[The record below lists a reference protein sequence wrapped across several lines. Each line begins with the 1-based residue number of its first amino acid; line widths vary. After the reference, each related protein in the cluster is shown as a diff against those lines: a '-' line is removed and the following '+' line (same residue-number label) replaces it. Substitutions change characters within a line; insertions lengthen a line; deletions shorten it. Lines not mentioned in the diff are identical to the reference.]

1 MKINKL
7 VLKNFRS
14 YEEET
19 TFDFTTTNAK
29 NIILVGGKNGA
40 GKSTIFE
47 AIKLCIYGP
56 MAYKYQGFNSSY
68 ISKIKSNI
76 NNNSLKND
84 TVDALVS
91 IDLEISENT
100 EKNTYTL
107 IRQWTFKDKK
117 LDEKFSVYKNYKD
130 SSSTPLNEEDLNYF
144 ENYITSIISPKI
156 FEFFFFDGEHLSE
169 FFIGKNSNI
178 HLKQSLLSLCNFDTF
193 DILKNTIIST
203 TRNNKNEDDEIEIA
217 KDDYL
222 RLENNLNDLNTK
234 LESLETE
241 YQDVSNQLEDLE
253 QKKIKL
259 EKDFRKKGGIL
270 AEERENLN
278 SKTIQLETR
287 RSVINQS
294 IKDFCNEVLPFLI
307 VKDQIFALEKQIKAE
322 NDSLLYSH
330 LKDKLNIEYIK
341 SLLLD
346 KINNHSVDEIAITV
360 SNALIDDIKPDNY
373 EENFKPI
380 HNLSNDESN
389 TVLSLINTILGFNND
404 SILDLFK
411 ELGDISSEL
420 SEIRQKLN
428 TSLEDESL
436 NNYINELSELSI
448 TIGNLQESK
457 TTLNT
462 NLDALKNNINEV
474 ILQRDKSKA
483 KYIELLQSNKVVDM
497 SADLILMLDDII
509 KTLTE
514 NKTKEIQNNF
524 MEIFR
529 KIIQK
534 DNFIDF
540 IDIDENFNSSLY
552 INRMYSSLELEN
564 LIENIGYDEMERKF
578 GKLFFEDLF
587 KEYKVD
593 NKSNLLNT
601 IKANSQSS
609 FLTLRTKVDINGF
622 SSGEKQIY
630 ILCLY
635 WALLKA
641 SDIEIPFIIDTP
653 YARIDETHRNNI
665 TSEYLSTISD
675 QVIILSTNTEID
687 EKAYKEIKPKLNG
700 EYLIEYDDKNRKTK
714 QSKGYFFEV

>member
-19 TFDFTTTNAK
+19 IFDFSTTKEK

-68 ISKIKSNI
+68 ISRIKSNI

-84 TVDALVS
+84 TVDAFVS
-91 IDLEISENT
+91 IDIELSEST

-107 IRQWTFKDKK
+107 VRQWTFKDKK
-117 LDEKFSVYKNYKD
+117 LDEKFLVYKNFTI
-130 SSSTPLNEEDLNYF
+130 TPLDKEELNYF

-169 FFIGKNSNI
+169 FFIGKNSNT

-193 DILKNTIIST
+193 DVLKNTIIST
-203 TRNNKNEDDEIEIA
+203 ARSSKNANDEIELA
-217 KDDYL
+217 KENYL
-222 RLENNLNDLNTK
+222 SLENQLSELNSKEEALNEEFK
-234 LESLETE
+234 E
-241 YQDVSNQLEDLE
+241 VSNKLEDLQQE
-253 QKKIKL
+253 KITL
-259 EKDFRKKGGIL
+259 EKDFRKKGGVL
-270 AEERENLN
+270 AEERDSLN
-278 SKTIQLETR
+278 SKTIELETK
-287 RSVINQS
+287 RSLINQN
-294 IKDFCNEVLPFLI
+294 IKDFCNDMLPFLM
-307 VKDQIFALEKQIKAE
+307 VKNQITNLDKQLKTE
-322 NDSLLYSH
+322 SDNLLYSQ
-330 LKDKLNIEYIK
+330 LKSKLNTQYIK
-341 SLLLD
+341 SLLLN
-346 KINNHSVDEIAITV
+346 KIESSSLDEIAITV
-360 SNALIDDIKPDNY
+360 SEALIDDIKPNSY
-373 EENFKPI
+373 EEDFKMI

-389 TVLSLINTILGFNND
+389 SLYSLINN
-404 SILDLFK
+404 ILDFDTSYILNSFK
-411 ELGDISSEL
+411 EYRDIADEL
-420 SEIRQKLN
+420 SNIRTKLN
-428 TSLEDESL
+428 SSLEDEAL
-436 NNYINELSELSI
+436 NLYI
-448 TIGNLQESK
+448 TDIGNLSNKIGHLSESK
-457 TTLNT
+457 NLLN
-462 NLDALKNNINEV
+462 NSLDEIRLKINEV
-474 ILQRDKSKA
+474 TSERDKSKS
-483 KYIELLQSNKVVDM
+483 KYIDLLQSNKVVDM
-497 SADLILMLDDII
+497 SSNLILMLDDII
-509 KTLTE
+509 KALTD
-514 NKTKEIQNNF
+514 NKTKEIQDNF
-524 MEIFR
+524 MYIFK

-540 IDIDENFNSSLY
+540 IDIDNNFNASLY
-552 INRMYSSLELEN
+552 INKMYSSLELEN
-564 LIENIGYDEMERKF
+564 LIENIGYDEIERKF
-578 GKLFFEDLF
+578 GRLFINDLF
-587 KEYKVD
+587 NLYNVE
-593 NKSNLLNT
+593 NKSELLNA
-601 IKANSQSS
+601 IKTNTQSA

-687 EKAYKEIKPKLNG
+687 EKAYREIKPKLSG
-700 EYLIEYDDKNRKTK
+700 EYLIKYDDKNRKTI
-714 QSKGYFFEV
+714 QREGYFFEV

>member
-19 TFDFTTTNAK
+19 IFDFSTTKEK

-68 ISKIKSNI
+68 ISRIKSNI

-84 TVDALVS
+84 TVDAFVS
-91 IDLEISENT
+91 IDIELSEST

-107 IRQWTFKDKK
+107 VRQWTFKDKK
-117 LDEKFSVYKNYKD
+117 LDEKFLVYKNFAII
-130 SSSTPLNEEDLNYF
+130 PLDKEELNYF

-169 FFIGKNSNI
+169 FFIGKNSNT
-178 HLKQSLLSLCNFDTF
+178 HLKQSLLSLSNFDTF
-193 DILKNTIIST
+193 DVLKNTIIST
-203 TRNNKNEDDEIEIA
+203 ARSSKNANDEIELA
-217 KDDYL
+217 KENYL
-222 RLENNLNDLNTK
+222 SLENQLSELNSKEEALNEEFK
-234 LESLETE
+234 E
-241 YQDVSNQLEDLE
+241 VSNKLEDLQQE
-253 QKKIKL
+253 KITL
-259 EKDFRKKGGIL
+259 EKDFRKKGGVL
-270 AEERENLN
+270 AEERDSLN
-278 SKTIQLETR
+278 SKTIELETK
-287 RSVINQS
+287 RSLINQN
-294 IKDFCNEVLPFLI
+294 IKDFCNDMLPFLM
-307 VKDQIFALEKQIKAE
+307 VKNQIKNLDKQLKTE
-322 NDSLLYSH
+322 SDNLLYSQ
-330 LKDKLNIEYIK
+330 LKSKLNTQYIK
-341 SLLLD
+341 SLLLN
-346 KINNHSVDEIAITV
+346 KIESSSLDEIAITV
-360 SNALIDDIKPDNY
+360 SEALIDDIKPNSY
-373 EENFKPI
+373 EENFKMI

-389 TVLSLINTILGFNND
+389 SLYSLINN
-404 SILDLFK
+404 ILDFDTSYILNSFK
-411 ELGDISSEL
+411 EYRDIADEL
-420 SEIRQKLN
+420 SNIRTKLN
-428 TSLEDESL
+428 SSLEDEAL
-436 NNYINELSELSI
+436 NLYI
-448 TIGNLQESK
+448 TDIGNLSNKIGHLSESK
-457 TTLNT
+457 NLLN
-462 NLDALKNNINEV
+462 NSLDEIKLKINEV
-474 ILQRDKSKA
+474 TSERDKSKS
-483 KYIELLQSNKVVDM
+483 KYIDLLQSNKVVDM
-497 SADLILMLDDII
+497 SANLILMLDDII

-514 NKTKEIQNNF
+514 NKTKEIQDNF
-524 MEIFR
+524 MYIFK

-540 IDIDENFNSSLY
+540 IDIDNNFNASLY
-552 INRMYSSLELEN
+552 INKMYSSLELEN
-564 LIENIGYDEMERKF
+564 LIENIGYDEIERKF
-578 GKLFFEDLF
+578 GRLFIDDLF
-587 KEYKVD
+587 NLYNVE
-593 NKSNLLNT
+593 NKSELLNS
-601 IKANSQSS
+601 IKTSTQSA

-687 EKAYKEIKPKLNG
+687 EKAYREIKPKLNG
-700 EYLIEYDDKNRKTK
+700 EYLIKYDDKNRKTI
-714 QSKGYFFEV
+714 QREGYFFEV

>member
-19 TFDFTTTNAK
+19 IFDFSTTKEK

-68 ISKIKSNI
+68 ISRIKSNI

-84 TVDALVS
+84 TVDAFVS
-91 IDLEISENT
+91 IDIELSEST

-107 IRQWTFKDKK
+107 VRQWTFKDKK
-117 LDEKFSVYKNYKD
+117 LDEKFLVYKNFAII
-130 SSSTPLNEEDLNYF
+130 PLDKEELNYF

-169 FFIGKNSNI
+169 FFIGKNSNT

-193 DILKNTIIST
+193 DVLKNTIIST
-203 TRNNKNEDDEIEIA
+203 ARSSKNANDEIELA
-217 KDDYL
+217 KENYL
-222 RLENNLNDLNTK
+222 SLENQLSELNSKEEALNEEFK
-234 LESLETE
+234 E
-241 YQDVSNQLEDLE
+241 VSNKLEDLQQE
-253 QKKIKL
+253 KITL
-259 EKDFRKKGGIL
+259 EKDFRKKGGVL
-270 AEERENLN
+270 AEERDSLN
-278 SKTIQLETR
+278 SKTIELETK
-287 RSVINQS
+287 RSLINQN
-294 IKDFCNEVLPFLI
+294 IKDFCNDMLPFLM
-307 VKDQIFALEKQIKAE
+307 VKNQIINLDKQLKTE
-322 NDSLLYSH
+322 SDNLLYSQ
-330 LKDKLNIEYIK
+330 LKSKLNTQYIK
-341 SLLLD
+341 SLLLN
-346 KINNHSVDEIAITV
+346 KIESSSLDEIAITV
-360 SNALIDDIKPDNY
+360 SEALIDDIKPNSY
-373 EENFKPI
+373 EEDFKMI

-389 TVLSLINTILGFNND
+389 SLYSLINN
-404 SILDLFK
+404 ILDFDTSYILNSFK
-411 ELGDISSEL
+411 EYRDIADEL
-420 SEIRQKLN
+420 SNIRTKLN
-428 TSLEDESL
+428 SSLEDEAL
-436 NNYINELSELSI
+436 NIYI
-448 TIGNLQESK
+448 TDIGNLSNKIGHLSESK
-457 TTLNT
+457 DLLN
-462 NLDALKNNINEV
+462 NSLDEIRLKINEV
-474 ILQRDKSKA
+474 TSERDKSKS
-483 KYIELLQSNKVVDM
+483 KYIDLLQSNKVVDM
-497 SADLILMLDDII
+497 SANLILMLDDII

-514 NKTKEIQNNF
+514 NKTKEIQDNF
-524 MEIFR
+524 MYIFK

-540 IDIDENFNSSLY
+540 IDIDNNFNASLY
-552 INRMYSSLELEN
+552 INKMYYSLELEN
-564 LIENIGYDEMERKF
+564 LIENIGYDEIERKF
-578 GKLFFEDLF
+578 GRLFFDDLF
-587 KEYKVD
+587 KLYNVE
-593 NKSNLLNT
+593 NRSELLNA
-601 IKANSQSS
+601 IKTDTQSA

-687 EKAYKEIKPKLNG
+687 EKAYREIKPKLNG
-700 EYLIEYDDKNRKTK
+700 EYLIKYDDKNRKTI
-714 QSKGYFFEV
+714 QRKGYFFEV

>member
-19 TFDFTTTNAK
+19 TFDFTTTNDK

-117 LDEKFSVYKNYKD
+117 LDEKFSVYKNY
-130 SSSTPLNEEDLNYF
+130 SSTPLNEEELNYF

-203 TRNNKNEDDEIEIA
+203 TRNSKNADNEIEIA
-217 KDDYL
+217 KEDYL
-222 RLENNLNDLNTK
+222 NLENTLNDLNTK

-253 QKKIKL
+253 QQKIKL

-457 TTLNT
+457 ATLNT

-474 ILQRDKSKA
+474 ISQRDKSKV

-524 MEIFR
+524 MYIFR

>member
-14 YEEET
+14 YEEKT
-19 TFDFTTTNAK
+19 TFDFSTTKEK

-56 MAYKYQGFNSSY
+56 IAYKYQGFNSSY
-68 ISKIKSNI
+68 IARIKSNI

-84 TVDALVS
+84 TVDAFVS
-91 IDLEISENT
+91 IDIELNEST

-117 LDEKFSVYKNYKD
+117 LDEKFLVYKNFA
-130 SSSTPLNEEDLNYF
+130 TIPLNNEELNYF

-193 DILKNTIIST
+193 DVLKNTIIST
-203 TRNNKNEDDEIEIA
+203 AKSNKNTNDEIEII
-217 KDDYL
+217 KENYL
-222 RLENNLNDLNTK
+222 NLENELSKLNTR
-234 LESLETE
+234 EETINE
-241 YQDVSNQLEDLE
+241 EFKEISNHLEDLQQE
-253 QKKIKL
+253 KLKL
-259 EKDFRKKGGIL
+259 EKDFRKKGGVL
-270 AEERENLN
+270 AEERELLN
-278 SKTIQLETR
+278 SKIIELETK
-287 RSVINQS
+287 RSLINQN
-294 IKDFCNEVLPFLI
+294 IKDFCNEMLPFLM
-307 VKDQIFALEKQIKAE
+307 VKTQIMNLEKQLKTE
-322 NDSLLYSH
+322 SDTLLYSQ
-330 LKDKLNIEYIK
+330 LKNKLNTDYIK
-341 SLLLD
+341 KLLLN
-346 KINNHSVDEIAITV
+346 KIDSLSLDEIAITV
-360 SNALIDDIKPDNY
+360 SEALVDDIKPDNY
-373 EENFKPI
+373 EENFESI
-380 HNLSNDESN
+380 HNLSNDESKY
-389 TVLSLINTILGFNND
+389 VFSLISTILDFNNTT
-404 SILDLFK
+404 ILDSFK
-411 ELGDISSEL
+411 EYRNISNEL
-420 SEIRQKLN
+420 SSIRTKLN

-436 NNYINELSELSI
+436 NQYINDISNLSNKIGHLSESK
-448 TIGNLQESK
+448 NL
-457 TTLNT
+457 LN
-462 NLDALKNNINEV
+462 NSLDEIRLEINEV
-474 ILQRDKSKA
+474 TSERDKAKS
-483 KYIELLQSNKVVDM
+483 KYIELLQSNKVVDI
-497 SADLILMLDDII
+497 SSNLILMLDDII
-509 KTLTE
+509 QTLTE
-514 NKTKEIQNNF
+514 NKTKEIQDNF
-524 MEIFR
+524 MYIFR

-540 IDIDENFNSSLY
+540 IDIDNNFNASLY
-552 INRMYSSLELEN
+552 INKMYYSLELEN

-578 GKLFFEDLF
+578 GRLFFDDLF
-587 KEYKVD
+587 NLYSVE
-593 NKSNLLNT
+593 NKSELLNA
-601 IKANSQSS
+601 IKTSTQSS

-641 SDIEIPFIIDTP
+641 SEIEIPFIIDTP

-687 EKAYKEIKPKLNG
+687 EKAYREIKPKLNG
-700 EYLIEYDDKNRKTK
+700 EYLIEYDDKNRKTI
-714 QSKGYFFEV
+714 QREGYFFEV

>member
-19 TFDFTTTNAK
+19 TFDFSTTKEK

-68 ISKIKSNI
+68 ISRIKSNI

-84 TVDALVS
+84 TVDAFVS
-91 IDLEISENT
+91 IDIELSEST

-107 IRQWTFKDKK
+107 VRQWTFKDKK
-117 LDEKFSVYKNYKD
+117 LDEKFLVYKNFAII
-130 SSSTPLNEEDLNYF
+130 PLDKEELNYF

-169 FFIGKNSNI
+169 FFIGKNSNT

-193 DILKNTIIST
+193 DVLKNTIIST
-203 TRNNKNEDDEIEIA
+203 ARSSKNANDEIELA
-217 KDDYL
+217 KENYL
-222 RLENNLNDLNTK
+222 SLENQLSELNSKEEALNEEFK
-234 LESLETE
+234 E
-241 YQDVSNQLEDLE
+241 VSNKLEDLQQE
-253 QKKIKL
+253 KITL
-259 EKDFRKKGGIL
+259 EKDFRKKGGVL
-270 AEERENLN
+270 AEERDSLN
-278 SKTIQLETR
+278 SKTIELETK
-287 RSVINQS
+287 RSLINQN
-294 IKDFCNEVLPFLI
+294 IKDFCNDMLPFLM
-307 VKDQIFALEKQIKAE
+307 VKNQITNLEKQLKTE
-322 NDSLLYSH
+322 SDNLLYSQ
-330 LKDKLNIEYIK
+330 LKSKLNTQYIK
-341 SLLLD
+341 SLLLN
-346 KINNHSVDEIAITV
+346 KIESSSLDEIAITV
-360 SNALIDDIKPDNY
+360 SEALIDDIKPNSY
-373 EENFKPI
+373 EENFKMI

-389 TVLSLINTILGFNND
+389 SLYSLINN
-404 SILDLFK
+404 ILDFDTSYILNSFK
-411 ELGDISSEL
+411 EYRDIADEL
-420 SEIRQKLN
+420 SNIRTKLN
-428 TSLEDESL
+428 SSLEDEAL
-436 NNYINELSELSI
+436 NIYI
-448 TIGNLQESK
+448 TDIGNLSNKIGHLSESK
-457 TTLNT
+457 DLLN
-462 NLDALKNNINEV
+462 NSLDEIRLKINEV
-474 ILQRDKSKA
+474 TSERDKSKS
-483 KYIELLQSNKVVDM
+483 KYIDLLQSNKVVDM
-497 SADLILMLDDII
+497 SANLILMLDDII

-514 NKTKEIQNNF
+514 NKTKEIQDNF
-524 MEIFR
+524 MYIFK

-540 IDIDENFNSSLY
+540 IDIDNNFNASLY
-552 INRMYSSLELEN
+552 INKMYSSLELEN
-564 LIENIGYDEMERKF
+564 LIENIGYDEIERKF
-578 GKLFFEDLF
+578 GRLFIDDLF
-587 KEYKVD
+587 NLYNVE
-593 NKSNLLNT
+593 NKSELLNS
-601 IKANSQSS
+601 IKTSTQSA

-687 EKAYKEIKPKLNG
+687 EKAYREIKPKLNG
-700 EYLIEYDDKNRKTK
+700 EYLIKYDDKNRKTI
-714 QSKGYFFEV
+714 QREGYFFEV

>member
-19 TFDFTTTNAK
+19 IFDFSTTKEK

-68 ISKIKSNI
+68 ISRIKSNI

-84 TVDALVS
+84 TVDAFVS
-91 IDLEISENT
+91 IDIELSEST

-107 IRQWTFKDKK
+107 VRQWTFKDKK
-117 LDEKFSVYKNYKD
+117 LDEKFLVYKNFAII
-130 SSSTPLNEEDLNYF
+130 PLDKEELNYF

-169 FFIGKNSNI
+169 FFIGKNSNT

-193 DILKNTIIST
+193 DVLKNTIIST
-203 TRNNKNEDDEIEIA
+203 ARSSKNANDEIELA
-217 KDDYL
+217 KENYL
-222 RLENNLNDLNTK
+222 SLENQLSELNSKEEALNEEFK
-234 LESLETE
+234 E
-241 YQDVSNQLEDLE
+241 VSNKLEDLQQE
-253 QKKIKL
+253 KITL
-259 EKDFRKKGGIL
+259 EKDFRKKGGVL
-270 AEERENLN
+270 AEERDSLN
-278 SKTIQLETR
+278 SKTIELETK
-287 RSVINQS
+287 RSLINQN
-294 IKDFCNEVLPFLI
+294 IKDFCNDMLPFLM
-307 VKDQIFALEKQIKAE
+307 VKNQIKNLDKQLKTE
-322 NDSLLYSH
+322 SDNLLYSQ
-330 LKDKLNIEYIK
+330 LKSKLNTQYIK
-341 SLLLD
+341 SLLLN
-346 KINNHSVDEIAITV
+346 KIESSSLDEIAITV
-360 SNALIDDIKPDNY
+360 SEALIDDIKPNSY
-373 EENFKPI
+373 EEDFKMI

-389 TVLSLINTILGFNND
+389 SLYSLINN
-404 SILDLFK
+404 ILDFDTSYILNSFK
-411 ELGDISSEL
+411 EYRDIADEL
-420 SEIRQKLN
+420 SNIRTKLN
-428 TSLEDESL
+428 SSLEDEAL
-436 NNYINELSELSI
+436 NIYI
-448 TIGNLQESK
+448 TDIGNLSNKIGHLSESK
-457 TTLNT
+457 DLLN
-462 NLDALKNNINEV
+462 NSLDEIRLKINEV
-474 ILQRDKSKA
+474 TSERDKSKS
-483 KYIELLQSNKVVDM
+483 KYIDLLQSNKVVDM
-497 SADLILMLDDII
+497 SSNLILMLDDII
-509 KTLTE
+509 KTLTD
-514 NKTKEIQNNF
+514 NKTKEIQDNF
-524 MEIFR
+524 MYIFK

-540 IDIDENFNSSLY
+540 IDIDNNFNASLY
-552 INRMYSSLELEN
+552 INKMYYSLELEN
-564 LIENIGYDEMERKF
+564 LIENIGYDEIERKF
-578 GKLFFEDLF
+578 GRLFFDDLF
-587 KEYKVD
+587 KLYNVE
-593 NKSNLLNT
+593 NRSELLNA
-601 IKANSQSS
+601 IKTDTQSA

-687 EKAYKEIKPKLNG
+687 EKAYREIKPKLNG
-700 EYLIEYDDKNRKTK
+700 EYLIKYDDKNRKTI
-714 QSKGYFFEV
+714 QRKGYFFEV